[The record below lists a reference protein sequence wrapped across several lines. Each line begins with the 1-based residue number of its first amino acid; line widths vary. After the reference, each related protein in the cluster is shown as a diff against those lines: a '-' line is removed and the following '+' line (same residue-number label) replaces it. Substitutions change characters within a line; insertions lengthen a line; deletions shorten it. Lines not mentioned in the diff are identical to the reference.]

1 MYVEISLGDSFTSI
15 GNIID
20 LLNTERSEKEGGR
33 ERMGVCM
40 CVCVCVRV
48 REREM
53 RKRETSSLRESQDK
67 IVFLPILK
75 YHFHWF

>member
-20 LLNTERSEKEGGR
+20 LLNTERSEKER
-33 ERMGVCM
+33 EWVCV

-53 RKRETSSLRESQDK
+53 GKRETSSLRESQDK